1 MAASKNSRNSR
12 RSKGLRGFTPGSPVV
27 SVSVCAL
34 ASFATMA
41 CAVWYF
47 YRTGVTL
54 YNGDGEAHLNI
65 ARRII
70 DSRTPGWNQIGT
82 TWLPLPHLLMIPF
95 VRHDHLWITGL
106 AGAIPSAI
114 AMALAG
120 VFLFA
125 AVRRAFGNA
134 IAATA
139 ATAVFLLNPN
149 TLYLGAIPMTESYF
163 FAAFFALLYFTVR
176 FDETQGWG
184 ALAGAAIAVC
194 AASLTR
200 YEGWFLIP
208 FAAVFILVRGKG
220 VVRRIAGVLV
230 FCLIAS
236 LGPAIWLAHNRYYFG
251 DFLYFYRGPW
261 SAAAIQGSASYP
273 GRGDWQTAIHY
284 YFEAGKL
291 AIGLPALCLGA
302 GGAAAALYRKA
313 FWPVLLLVLL
323 PLFYI
328 WSIHS
333 SSTPVFVPTLWP
345 NTFYNTRYAMAFL
358 PIVAFAIGAIASF
371 GRIPAVLATLL
382 AFTPLML
389 HPYDHSITWQESD
402 VNSRARREWV
412 GAAAAWLRPRMGPN
426 ETILTSFS
434 DVTAIYRELGVPL
447 KNTLTGDNDVE
458 FVMATANPPFFLHT
472 DWAVVLSGDDLQ
484 TTLDRARRN
493 GPKYELVQ
501 RVTVKG
507 EPALEI
513 YRRDDVPQIPGPPE
527 LPAHDNSLP

>member
-1 MAASKNSRNSR
+1 MVASKNSRNSR
-12 RSKGLRGFTPGSPVV
+12 RSKGLRGFTIASPVV
-27 SVSVCAL
+27 CVSLCAL

-47 YRTGVTL
+47 YRTGATL
-54 YNGDGEAHLNI
+54 YYGDAEAHLNI

-70 DSRTPGWNQIGT
+70 DSRTPGWPQIGT

-95 VRHDHLWITGL
+95 VRHDHLWTTGL

-125 AVRRAFGNA
+125 AVRRAFGSA

-139 ATAVFLLNPN
+139 AIAVFLLNPN

-163 FAAFFALLYFTVR
+163 FAALFALLYFTVR
-176 FDETQGWG
+176 FDETKGWG

-208 FAAVFILVRGKG
+208 FTAVFLLVRGKG

-230 FCLIAS
+230 FCFIAS
-236 LGPAIWLAHNRYYFG
+236 IGPAIWLAHNRYYFG

-273 GRGDWQTAIHY
+273 GRGDWKMATHY

-302 GGAAAALYRKA
+302 GGIVAALYRKA
-313 FWPVLLLVLL
+313 FWPVLLLILP

-333 SSTPVFVPTLWP
+333 ASTPVFIPTLWP

-358 PIVAFAIGAIASF
+358 PIVALAIGAIASF
-371 GRIPAVLATLL
+371 GRIPALLAVLL
-382 AFTPLML
+382 AFTPVML

-402 VNSRARREWV
+402 VNSRARREWT
-412 GAAAAWLRPRMGPN
+412 GEAAAWLKPRMGPN

-434 DVTAIYRELGVPL
+434 DMTAIYRQIDIPL
-447 KNTLTGDNDVE
+447 KSTLTGDNDVE
-458 FVMATANPPFFLHT
+458 FVMATASPPFFLHT
-472 DWAVVLSGDDLQ
+472 DWAIVTSGDDLQ
-484 TTLDRARRN
+484 TMLDRARRN
-493 GPKYELVQ
+493 GPKYELVDW
-501 RVTVKG
+501 VTVKG

-513 YRRDDVPQIPGPPE
+513 YKRMADVPE
-527 LPAHDNSLP
+527 LPDHDNPLP

>member
-1 MAASKNSRNSR
+1 MVASKNSRNSR
-12 RSKGLRGFTPGSPVV
+12 RSKGLRGFTIGSPAV
-27 SVSVCAL
+27 SVSLCAL
-34 ASFATMA
+34 ASFAVMA

-47 YRTGVTL
+47 YRTGATL
-54 YNGDGEAHLNI
+54 YYGDAEAHLNI

-95 VRHDHLWITGL
+95 VRHDGLWMTGL

-125 AVRRAFGNA
+125 AVRRALGSA
-134 IAATA
+134 VAATA

-163 FAAFFALLYFTVR
+163 FAALFAVLYFTVR
-176 FDETQGWG
+176 FDETRGWG
-184 ALAGAAIAVC
+184 ALIGAAIAVC

-208 FAAVFILVRGKG
+208 FAALFLLVRGKG
-220 VVRRIAGVLV
+220 MVRRIAGVLV

-236 LGPAIWLAHNRYYFG
+236 IGPAIWLAHNRYYFG

-273 GRGDWQTAIHY
+273 GRGDWRMAIHY

-291 AIGLPALCLGA
+291 AIGLPALCLAAA
-302 GGAAAALYRKA
+302 GTIAALYRKA
-313 FWPVLLLVLL
+313 FWPVLLLALP
-323 PLFYI
+323 PLFYV

-333 SSTPVFVPTLWP
+333 FSTPVFVPTL
-345 NTFYNTRYAMAFL
+345 TKSFYNTRYAMASL

-371 GRIPAVLATLL
+371 GRIPALLAVLL
-382 AFTPLML
+382 AFMPVML

-402 VNSRARREWV
+402 VNSRARREWT
-412 GAAAAWLRPRMGPN
+412 GKAAAWLKPRIGPN

-434 DVTAIYRELGVPL
+434 DMTAIYQQLGLPL
-447 KNTLTGDNDVE
+447 KDTLTGDNDVE
-458 FVMATANPPFFLHT
+458 FVMATKIPAIFLHT
-472 DWAVVLSGDDLQ
+472 DWAVVTSGDDLQ
-484 TTLDRARRN
+484 TMLDRARRN
-493 GPKYELVQ
+493 GPKYELVHL
-501 RVTVKG
+501 VTVKG

-513 YRRDDVPQIPGPPE
+513 YRRDDTPSIPDNDNP
-527 LPAHDNSLP
+527 LP